1 MSRHKFNRQVSRI
14 CRNVK
19 NLNSI
24 NQSKSLVGGKRIT
37 SATFVNDN
45 LRHYQF
51 VSVAYLPPS
60 PRRELTRCDD
70 DVSLLSRGD
79 MPNNSRFN
87 VHGRF
92 AHCSLCPNDRVH
104 AAGALDLDFKTTAAA
119 RSRATPGYAIL
130 PVSGQAKQIAVL
142 CSRLIK
148 LEEIAERERRGEP
161 TRSLMEAIPGEGA
174 VGTLDTRM

>member
-1 MSRHKFNRQVSRI
+1 MARHKLNRQVSRI

-24 NQSKSLVGGKRIT
+24 NQSKSLVGGNRIT

-51 VSVAYLPPS
+51 VSVAYFPPS
-60 PRRELTRCDD
+60 PRRKLTRCDD

-92 AHCSLCPNDRVH
+92 AHCSLYPNVTDDRAVASKVSIRLRPIH
-104 AAGALDLDFKTTAAA
+104 RFGPSDCSPISFHHREVIGGKDGAMILSCSVSEKYDSTFNLWKIPGLESDKAA
-119 RSRATPGYAIL
+119 RT
-130 PVSGQAKQIAVL
+130 
-142 CSRLIK
+142 
-148 LEEIAERERRGEP
+148 
-161 TRSLMEAIPGEGA
+161 
-174 VGTLDTRM
+174 